1 MIKNDVRLFFFAFF
15 LSLLASGWVAAFLLV
30 DSTSSRYESGD
41 SVPALSIS
49 QPDALHYRIAL
60 LGEEYNLSID
70 PINQLEHQRKKLGCL
85 VTPRKLLNAEI
96 IASQLKYQWIKY
108 YNQYLQEQY
117 IQNIKKAPSD

>member
-30 DSTSSRYESGD
+30 DTTSSRYESGD
-41 SVPALSIS
+41 SVSALSIS
-49 QPDALHYRIAL
+49 QSDALHYRVAL
-60 LGEEYNLSID
+60 LGEEYSISID
-70 PINQLEHQRKKLGCL
+70 PINQLEQHRKKLGCL
-85 VTPRKLLNAEI
+85 LTPRKLLNAEI
-96 IASQLKYQWIKY
+96 IASQLRYQWVKY